1 MGRKEWLSSALTIFK
16 LLLNPALAGAIG
28 SFLLLTILDVTEM
41 ASYSTTLWLL
51 AGWLLQ
57 TPA

>member
-16 LLLNPALAGAIG
+16 LLLNPVLAGAIG